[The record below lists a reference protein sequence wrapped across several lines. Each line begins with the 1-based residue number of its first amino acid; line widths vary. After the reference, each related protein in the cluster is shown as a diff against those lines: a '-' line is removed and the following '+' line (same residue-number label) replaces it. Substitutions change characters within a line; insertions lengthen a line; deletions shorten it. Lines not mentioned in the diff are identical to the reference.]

1 MGSDV
6 QHEIN
11 IRSANF
17 SSITGLQVAAYFVHQ
32 YFLNVQNIC
41 HLKSKV
47 RYESKSLILAV
58 AAFRRHEMQSRTTV
72 LFKITLEE
80 NHIIFGAILEQKF
93 GPDNVF
99 NPIFQEQD
107 HSPHIFCGGNQMMN
121 YLLESCTFNVILKKR
136 LCLH

>member
-11 IRSANF
+11 IRSANL

-80 NHIIFGAILEQKF
+80 NHIFGAILEQKF

-99 NPIFQEQD
+99 NPIFQKQD
-107 HSPHIFCGGNQMMN
+107 HSPHIFCGRNQMMN
-121 YLLESCTFNVILKKR
+121 YLLESRKKS